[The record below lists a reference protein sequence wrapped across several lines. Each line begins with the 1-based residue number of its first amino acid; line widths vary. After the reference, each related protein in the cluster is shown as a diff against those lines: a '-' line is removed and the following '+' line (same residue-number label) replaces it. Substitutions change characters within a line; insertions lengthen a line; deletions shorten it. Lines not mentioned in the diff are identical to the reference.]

1 LLICHNLFNVFCFI
15 QDFFIRPNIV
25 NISKVLEISHKL
37 EKETPLSIS
46 PKFEVGRYKPLT
58 KHGNEYKLDYNA
70 SLNYHRNQQDD
81 IRDWILEQEKEI
93 MKKRYARE

>member
-1 LLICHNLFNVFCFI
+1 MFNVFCFI
-15 QDFFIRPNIV
+15 QEFFTRANIV

-46 PKFEVGRYKPLT
+46 PKFEIGRYKPLS
-58 KHGNEYKLDYNA
+58 KYGKEYKLDYNA
-70 SLNYHRNQQDD
+70 SLTYHRNQHDD

-93 MKKRYARE
+93 IKKRYARE